1 MKSNRRSV
9 LSMRFANIDLESAPG
24 NYNVNDSRSC
34 TLGDLPTIK
43 FQAVSGLEISLP
55 VIVDCL
61 LTTYI
66 DKMCPRGLFAAYER
80 KEILSD
86 HENSMMR
93 TALCTIYTVLTR
105 CRGPLI
111 WLEDD
116 LKDKANPH
124 PLVNRLKEALSV
136 TSMNID
142 FVTDPKKIDGKFL
155 DRIFS
160 LIDLDEVNDAYEES
174 TFQILRKF
182 KTSFFACSARL
193 TDLMRKASPEES
205 VRNIPAELQSTDEYL
220 LLKEDERLLLS
231 QLEVSVH
238 IGAKECRHYLGTF
251 SDTLLLKA
259 GGGDGSWATEWGQ
272 DHKYV

>member
-1 MKSNRRSV
+1 MKVNRQSV
-9 LSMRFANIDLESAPG
+9 LSMRFANITSESAPG
-24 NYNVNDSRSC
+24 NYYVNENQYC

-66 DKMCPRGLFAAYER
+66 DEICPRKLFSAHER
-80 KEILSD
+80 NLTLSD
-86 HENSMMR
+86 HEKSMMR

-116 LKDKANPH
+116 LKDTETPH
-124 PLVNRLKEALSV
+124 PLVNRLRDELNK

-142 FVTDPKKIDGKFL
+142 FVTDPKKIDSKFL
-155 DRIFS
+155 DRVFS
-160 LIDLDEVNDAYEES
+160 LIDLDEVNAAYEES
-174 TFQILRKF
+174 TCQILRKF

-193 TDLMRKASPEES
+193 TDLMREASPEGFM
-205 VRNIPAELQSTDEYL
+205 RDIPAELQGTDEYL
-220 LLKEDERLLLS
+220 LLQEDKRLLLS
-231 QLEVSVH
+231 QLEVSAH
-238 IGAKECRHYLGTF
+238 IGAKECRHIIGTF
-251 SDTLLLKA
+251 PDTLLLKA
-259 GGGDGSWATEWGQ
+259 GSGDGSWAIERGQ